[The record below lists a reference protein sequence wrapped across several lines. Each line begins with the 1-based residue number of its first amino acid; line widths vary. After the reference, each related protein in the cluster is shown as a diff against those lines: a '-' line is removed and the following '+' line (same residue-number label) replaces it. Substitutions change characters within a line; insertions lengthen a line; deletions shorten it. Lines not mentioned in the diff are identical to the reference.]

1 MYFCVLSSSLD
12 VIADVL
18 PHCDFASDTK
28 LMVSRTAFTYILYAQ
43 SWKCTHTTD
52 GDKLRCLIALENVL
66 VLTFCFFLLLTT
78 IMATI
83 GPINANITPFSL
95 GNQHL
100 KQIYD
105 MKLS

>member
-1 MYFCVLSSSLD
+1 MYFRALSSSLD
-12 VIADVL
+12 VVADVL
-18 PHCDFASDTK
+18 SHCDFASDTK

-43 SWKCTHTTD
+43 IWKCTHTPD
-52 GDKLRCLIALENVL
+52 GDKLRVSNSIRKCISINILL
-66 VLTFCFFLLLTT
+66 FFLLTR

-100 KQIYD
+100 RQIYD

>member
-1 MYFCVLSSSLD
+1 MHNVAMC
-12 VIADVL
+12 
-18 PHCDFASDTK
+18 K
-28 LMVSRTAFTYILYAQ
+28 LN
-43 SWKCTHTTD
+43 TTD
-52 GDKLRCLIALENVL
+52 GDKVRVLNSVRNMFNVIY
-66 VLTFCFFLLLTT
+66 FLLTR

-83 GPINANITPFSL
+83 GPMNANITPFSL